1 MAFVS
6 PFVFLTGS
14 DLLASPLDANYSA
27 ARDYLN
33 GGIVSGD
40 IETNSIDAERLAE
53 STTISGGQGRRLVT
67 GNVYHYTA
75 LIDDTVER
83 VYATCTVKTSDPT
96 QQVLYLSLP
105 GASRTITLESAG
117 ALLVEC
123 TGHVVV
129 VDSDTTSPYRTMI
142 SPSPVLV
149 DSRFYLRI
157 DGEIVANT
165 RSYHFTEDSGAP
177 TSQSIANTT
186 SDFSILAQARRPLYL
201 FHVERSLSAGH
212 HTIEVVVDAR
222 AEVLFLGA
230 VSIQMECLPDCGY
243 TSYTGADAFMR

>member
-14 DLLASPLDANYSA
+14 DLLASSLDANYGA

-40 IETNSIDAERLAE
+40 IETNGIDAERLAE
-53 STTISGGQGRRLVT
+53 STTIAGGQGRRLVT

-83 VYATCTVKTSDPT
+83 VYSTCTVKTSDPT

-105 GASRTITLESAG
+105 GASMSVTLESAG

-129 VDSDTTSPYRTMI
+129 VQGETTSPYRSMI
-142 SPSPVLV
+142 SPSPRLV

-165 RSYHFTEDSGAP
+165 RSYHFTEEGGAP
-177 TSQSIANTT
+177 TTQSIANTT
-186 SDFSILAQARRPLYL
+186 ADFAIDNQARRPLYL

-222 AEVLFLGA
+222 SELLFLGA
-230 VSIQMECLPDCGY
+230 VSIQTECLPDCGY
-243 TSYTGADAFMR
+243 TSYTGADTFMR